1 MANGTGAVEQQSLER
16 QSPERQSPERQ
27 PSHLG
32 RPRAADRTPA
42 ILSAAKELLEEIGY
56 DRLRIQDVA
65 DRAGVGL
72 ATLYRRWPTKQALI
86 AETLRT
92 KAQTVFPAELEDPVA
107 DLLSLYRALS
117 DELCGA
123 KGEGI
128 PGFLVAL
135 RSEPE
140 LAQVFR
146 EEVLGPLRDRARVS
160 LSRIVGCDCPQL
172 DLLVDLAPS
181 LLTYRRI
188 MLGEDIDTDAFLA
201 EIIGLVGSC
210 APGPAPAQ
218 P

>member
-1 MANGTGAVEQQSLER
+1 MRAVEVQAAGVQVAER
-16 QSPERQSPERQ
+16 QASN
-27 PSHLG
+27 LG

-42 ILSAAKELLEEIGY
+42 ILTAAKELLEEIGY

-86 AETLRT
+86 AETLRS
-92 KAQTVFPAELEDPVA
+92 KAQTVFPPELDDPVA

-123 KGEGI
+123 HSEGF

-146 EEVLGPLRDRARVS
+146 QEVLGPLRDRARVS
-160 LSRIVGCDCPQL
+160 LSRIVGPDCPQL

-188 MLGEDIDTDAFLA
+188 MLGEEVDTDAFLA
-201 EIIGLVGSC
+201 GIISMVTSC
-210 APGPAPAQ
+210 GPPAPS
-218 P
+218 PR